1 MIQDLINDIT
11 LALISHAEKLGR
23 FQKVNGAEPKGAPGN
38 GLNLGV
44 WVQDFRPAQR
54 YHGLATTSMVLT
66 MSARVYSDMLA
77 EPDGRIDPEMMDAVG
92 AFIEGVSG
100 DFQLDSMEHV
110 MAVDLTGITGQ
121 GLGGQAG
128 YAEIDR
134 KMFRIFT
141 IDVPLILSD
150 VFSQVA

>member
-23 FQKVNGAEPKGAPGN
+23 FQKVNGAEPKGAPPN
-38 GLNLGV
+38 GLSVGI
-44 WVQDFRPAQR
+44 WVDDFRPHQR
-54 YHGLATTSMVLT
+54 GHGLATTSMLLT
-66 MSARVYSDMLA
+66 MNARVYTDMLA

-92 AFIEGVSG
+92 AFLEGVSA

-110 MAVDLTGITGQ
+110 QAVDLTGMTGQ
-121 GLGGQAG
+121 GLGGRAG
-128 YAEIDR
+128 YVEVDR
-134 KMFRIFT
+134 TLFRIFT
-141 IDVPLILSD
+141 ISVPIILND